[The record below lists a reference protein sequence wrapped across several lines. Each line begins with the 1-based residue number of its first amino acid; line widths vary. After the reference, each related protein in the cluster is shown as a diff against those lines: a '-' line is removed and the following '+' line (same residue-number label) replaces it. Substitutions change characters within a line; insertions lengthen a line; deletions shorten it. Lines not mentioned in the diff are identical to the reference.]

1 MKGSM
6 VLMKGDMNNGMY
18 VFQGSVITGD
28 AGISNQNLD
37 KAMLQHLR
45 LGHISERIL

>member
-1 MKGSM
+1 M
-6 VLMKGDMNNGMY
+6 LMKGDMNNGMY
-18 VFQGSVITGD
+18 VFQGSVITSD

>member
-1 MKGSM
+1 M
-6 VLMKGDMNNGMY
+6 LMKGDMNNGMY

-37 KAMLQHLR
+37 KAMLRHLR
-45 LGHISERIL
+45 LGHISERSL